1 MRTLFSN
8 RYADAFAKT
17 ILFCG
22 TIHLIILS
30 WKSIQGNPYALNVF
44 SIVGLHLLIPGL
56 EQGWT
61 NFLLSSFLSVG
72 MYSFIYKSLTN
83 QANKAKP

>member
-22 TIHLIILS
+22 IAHLIVLI
-30 WKSIQGNPYALNVF
+30 WQTFQGNPYALNVF
-44 SIVGLHLLIPGL
+44 NIVGLNLLIPGL
-56 EQGWT
+56 EQGLP
-61 NFLLSSFLSVG
+61 NFILSYCLSVA
-72 MYSFIYKSLTN
+72 MYVFIYVYLTN
-83 QANKAKP
+83 QPHKKP